1 MAEHKRVCWGLLST
15 ARINERLIPALRA
28 SGRSELLA
36 VASRS
41 KERAKAYAKQWNI
54 PHAYGIYERMLAD
67 PAINVIYLSL
77 PNHLHAEWG
86 IKCAEAGKHVLCEKP
101 IAITTGEVARMA
113 QAAEKN
119 GVIIQEAAMMRF
131 HPQTRYL
138 RELVAKRVIGDIR
151 LIRGVF
157 AFTLENPGDIRLD
170 TNMGG
175 GSLWDLGGYCV
186 SFARTVLQAEPVK
199 VSAYQVSGDT
209 GVDMS
214 FSAQMQFPTG
224 TLVQFFSSFQSFAHI
239 EADFLGTEGR
249 IYADIPWANHIG
261 ASANVQVTR
270 NSNVEGTST
279 FSDSMEGHT
288 TDTKTYEN
296 MNAYQCEVDSMA
308 ESVLNGAEPVISLTD
323 SWKNVATIVAL
334 HQSARTGKPVE
345 PATQNDEVTQP
356 RR

>member
-1 MAEHKRVCWGLLST
+1 MAEKKACWGLLST
-15 ARINERLIPALRA
+15 ARINERLIPALRT

-41 KERAKAYAKQWNI
+41 TGRAQTYAKQWDI
-54 PHAYGIYERMLAD
+54 PHAYGTYQQMLAD

-77 PNHLHAEWG
+77 PNHLHVEWA

-101 IAITTGEVARMA
+101 IAITTEEVTRMA

-131 HPQTRYL
+131 HPQTQYL
-138 RELVAKRVIGDIR
+138 QELVAKRVIGDVR

-175 GSLWDLGGYCV
+175 GSLWDLGSYCV
-186 SFARTVLQAEPVK
+186 SFARTVLQAEPVE
-199 VSAYQVSGDT
+199 VNAYQISGDT
-209 GVDMS
+209 GVDVS

-270 NSNVEGTST
+270 SGNPEETST

-288 TDTKTYEN
+288 IDTKTYEN
-296 MNAYQCEVDSMA
+296 LNAYQCEIDSMV
-308 ESVLNGAEPVISLTD
+308 ESVLNGTEPVISLAD
-323 SWKNVATIVAL
+323 SWKNVSTIVAL
-334 HQSARTGKPVE
+334 HESARTGKPAR
-345 PATQNDEVTQP
+345 PATQNDKLT
-356 RR
+356 

>member
-1 MAEHKRVCWGLLST
+1 MAEQQACWGLLST
-15 ARINERLIPALRA
+15 ARINERLIPAIRA

-41 KERAKAYAKQWNI
+41 KERAQAYAKQWNI
-54 PHAYGIYERMLAD
+54 PHTYGTYEQMLAD

-77 PNHLHAEWG
+77 PNHLHAEWT

-101 IAITTGEVARMA
+101 ITITTEEVTRMA

-119 GVIIQEAAMMRF
+119 GVIIQEAAMTRF
-131 HPQTRYL
+131 HPQTQYL

-157 AFTLENPGDIRLD
+157 AFTLENPADIRLD

-175 GSLWDLGGYCV
+175 GSLWDLGSYCV
-186 SFARTVLQAEPVK
+186 SFARTVLQTEPIE

-224 TLVQFFSSFQSFAHI
+224 SLVQFFSSFQSFAHI

-270 NSNVEGTST
+270 SGNAEETST
-279 FSDSMEGHT
+279 FSDSMEGYM

-296 MNAYQCEVDSMA
+296 MNAYQCEIDSMV
-308 ESVLNGAEPVISLTD
+308 ESVLNGTEPVISLAD

-334 HQSARTGKPVE
+334 HESARTGKPVC
-345 PATQNDEVTQP
+345 PPTQNDKLT
-356 RR
+356 

>member
-1 MAEHKRVCWGLLST
+1 MAEKRAYWGLLST
-15 ARINERLIPALRA
+15 ARINERLIPAIRA
-28 SGRSELLA
+28 SGQSELLA

-41 KERAKAYAKQWNI
+41 KERAQAYAKRWDI
-54 PHAYGIYERMLAD
+54 PHAYGTYEQMLAN

-77 PNHLHAEWG
+77 PNHLHTEWA

-101 IAITTGEVARMA
+101 IALTTKEVACMA
-113 QAAEKN
+113 EAAEKYS
-119 GVIIQEAAMMRF
+119 VIMQEAAMMRF

-138 RELVAKRVIGDIR
+138 RELVAKGVIGEIR

-175 GSLWDLGGYCV
+175 GSLWDLGSYCV
-186 SFARTVLQAEPVK
+186 SFARTVLQREPVE
-199 VSAYQVSGDT
+199 VSAYQISGDS
-209 GVDMS
+209 GVDLS
-214 FSAQMQFPTG
+214 FSAQMQFPNG

-239 EADFLGTEGR
+239 EADFLGTEGK

-261 ASANVQVTR
+261 VTSNVQVTR
-270 NSNVEGTST
+270 SGNIEGTST
-279 FSDSMEGHT
+279 FSDSMEGRT

-296 MNAYQCEVDSMA
+296 MNAYQCEVNSMV
-308 ESVLNGAEPVISLTD
+308 ESILYGAEPIISLAD

-334 HQSARTGKPVE
+334 HESARIGKPVR
-345 PATQNDEVTQP
+345 PLTQNGELTQ
-356 RR
+356 RRR

>member
-1 MAEHKRVCWGLLST
+1 MAEKKACWGLLST
-15 ARINERLIPALRA
+15 ARINERVIPALRA

-41 KERAKAYAKQWNI
+41 KERAQAYAKQWDI
-54 PHAYGIYERMLAD
+54 PYAYSAYEQMLAD
-67 PAINVIYLSL
+67 STINVIYLSL
-77 PNHLHAEWG
+77 PNHLHAEWA

-101 IAITTGEVARMA
+101 IALTTEGVAQMA

-131 HPQTRYL
+131 HPQTQYL

-175 GSLWDLGGYCV
+175 GSLWDLGSYCV
-186 SFARTVLQAEPVK
+186 SFARTVLQAEPVE
-199 VSAYQVSGDT
+199 VSAYQISGNT
-209 GVDMS
+209 GVDLS

-239 EADFLGTEGR
+239 EADFLGAEGR
-249 IYADIPWANHIG
+249 IFADIPWANHIG
-261 ASANVQVTR
+261 VSANVQVTR
-270 NSNVEGTST
+270 SGDAKEKST

-288 TDTKTYEN
+288 IDTKTSEN
-296 MNAYQCEVDSMA
+296 MNAYQCEIDSMV
-308 ESVLNGAEPVISLTD
+308 ESVLNGVAPVISLAD
-323 SWKNVATIVAL
+323 SWSTVATIVAL
-334 HQSARTGKPVE
+334 HESAQTGKPVK
-345 PATQNDEVTQP
+345 PATQNDNLT
-356 RR
+356 

>member
-1 MAEHKRVCWGLLST
+1 MAEKKACWGLLST

-41 KERAKAYAKQWNI
+41 TGRAQAYAKQWDI
-54 PHAYGIYERMLAD
+54 PHTYGTYGQMLAD

-77 PNHLHAEWG
+77 PNHLHVEWA

-101 IAITTGEVARMA
+101 IAITTEEVTRMA

-119 GVIIQEAAMMRF
+119 GVIIQEAAMTRF
-131 HPQTRYL
+131 HPQTQYL
-138 RELVAKRVIGDIR
+138 QELVAKKVIGDVR

-175 GSLWDLGGYCV
+175 GSLWDLGSYCV
-186 SFARTVLQAEPVK
+186 SFARTVLQAEPVE
-199 VSAYQVSGDT
+199 VNAYQISGTT
-209 GVDMS
+209 GVDLS

-270 NSNVEGTST
+270 SGNPEETST

-288 TDTKTYEN
+288 IDTKTYEN
-296 MNAYQCEVDSMA
+296 MNAYQCEIDSMV
-308 ESVLNGAEPVISLTD
+308 ESVLNGTEPVISLAD
-323 SWKNVATIVAL
+323 SWKNVSTIVAL
-334 HQSARTGKPVE
+334 HESARTGKPVR
-345 PATQNDEVTQP
+345 PATQNDKLT
-356 RR
+356 

>member
-1 MAEHKRVCWGLLST
+1 MAEKKACWGLLST

-41 KERAKAYAKQWNI
+41 TGKAQAYAKQWDI
-54 PHAYGIYERMLAD
+54 PHAYGTYQQMLAD

-77 PNHLHAEWG
+77 PNHLHVEWV

-101 IAITTGEVARMA
+101 IAITTEEVTRMA

-131 HPQTRYL
+131 HPQTQYL
-138 RELVAKRVIGDIR
+138 QELVAKRVIGDVR

-157 AFTLENPGDIRLD
+157 AFTLENPGDIRLN

-175 GSLWDLGGYCV
+175 GSLWDLGSYCV
-186 SFARTVLQAEPVK
+186 SFARTVLQAEPVE

-249 IYADIPWANHIG
+249 IHADIPWANHIG

-270 NSNVEGTST
+270 IGNPEETST

-288 TDTKTYEN
+288 IDTKTYEN
-296 MNAYQCEVDSMA
+296 MNAYQCEIDSMV
-308 ESVLNGAEPVISLTD
+308 ESVLNGAEPVILLAD
-323 SWKNVATIVAL
+323 SWKNVSTIVAL
-334 HQSARTGKPVE
+334 HESARTGKPVR
-345 PATQNDEVTQP
+345 PATQNDKLT
-356 RR
+356 

>member
-1 MAEHKRVCWGLLST
+1 MAEKKACWGLLST
-15 ARINERLIPALRA
+15 ARINERVIPALRA
-28 SGRSELLA
+28 SGRSKLLA

-41 KERAKAYAKQWNI
+41 KERAQAYAKQWDI
-54 PHAYGIYERMLAD
+54 PCAYGTYEQMLAD
-67 PAINVIYLSL
+67 STINVIYLSL
-77 PNHLHAEWG
+77 PNHLHAGWA

-101 IAITTGEVARMA
+101 LAITTEGVAQIA

-131 HPQTRYL
+131 HPQTQYL

-175 GSLWDLGGYCV
+175 GSLWDLGSYCV
-186 SFARTVLQAEPVK
+186 SFARMVLQAEPVE
-199 VSAYQVSGDT
+199 VSAYQISGNT

-214 FSAQMQFPTG
+214 FSAQMQFSTG

-249 IYADIPWANHIG
+249 IFADIPWANHIG

-270 NSNVEGTST
+270 SGHAEETST
-279 FSDSMEGHT
+279 FSDGMEGYT
-288 TDTKTYEN
+288 TDTKTYED
-296 MNAYQCEVDSMA
+296 MNAYQYEINSMV
-308 ESVLNGAEPVISLTD
+308 ESVLNGVAPVISLAD

-334 HQSARTGKPVE
+334 HESAQTGKPVR
-345 PATQNDEVTQP
+345 PATQKDKLT
-356 RR
+356 

>member
-1 MAEHKRVCWGLLST
+1 MAQKQAWWGLLST

-28 SGRSELLA
+28 SSRSELLG

-41 KERAKAYAKQWNI
+41 KERAQAYAKQWNI
-54 PHAYGIYERMLAD
+54 PRAYGTYEGMLAD
-67 PAINVIYLSL
+67 PTINVVYLSL
-77 PNHLHAEWG
+77 PNNLHAEWA

-101 IAITTGEVARMA
+101 IAITTEEVACIA

-131 HPQTRYL
+131 HPQTQHL
-138 RELVAKRVIGDIR
+138 RELVATGTIGNLR

-175 GSLWDLGGYCV
+175 GSLWDLGSYCV
-186 SFARTVLQAEPVK
+186 SFARTVLQAEPVE
-199 VSAYQVSGDT
+199 VSAYQITGDT

-214 FSAQMQFPTG
+214 FSAQMQFPAG
-224 TLVQFFSSFQSFAHI
+224 ILVQFFSSFQSFAHI
-239 EADFLGTEGR
+239 EADFLGTQGR

-261 ASANVQVTR
+261 ASANVHIIQ
-270 NSNVEGTST
+270 SGKAEGAST

-288 TDTKTYEN
+288 IKTKTYKN
-296 MNAYQCEVDSMA
+296 MNAYQCEVDSMV
-308 ESVLNGAEPVISLTD
+308 ESVLDGAEPVISLVD

-334 HQSARTGKPVE
+334 HESAQTGNPVE
-345 PATQNDEVTQP
+345 PAKQSDKLT
-356 RR
+356 

>member
-1 MAEHKRVCWGLLST
+1 MAEQQACWGLLST

-41 KERAKAYAKQWNI
+41 KERAQAYAKQWNI
-54 PHAYGIYERMLAD
+54 PHAYGTYEQMLAD

-77 PNHLHAEWG
+77 PNHLHAEWA

-101 IAITTGEVARMA
+101 ITITTEEVTRMA

-119 GVIIQEAAMMRF
+119 GVIIQEAAMTRF
-131 HPQTRYL
+131 HPQTQYL

-157 AFTLENPGDIRLD
+157 AFTLENPADIRLD

-175 GSLWDLGGYCV
+175 GSLWDLGSYCV
-186 SFARTVLQAEPVK
+186 SFARTVLQTEPIE

-270 NSNVEGTST
+270 SGNAEEAST
-279 FSDSMEGHT
+279 FSDSMEGYM
-288 TDTKTYEN
+288 TDTKTYAN
-296 MNAYQCEVDSMA
+296 MNAYQCEIDSMV
-308 ESVLNGAEPVISLTD
+308 ESVLNGTEPVISLAD

-334 HQSARTGKPVE
+334 HESARTGKPVS
-345 PATQNDEVTQP
+345 PPIRNGGLA
-356 RR
+356 

>member
-1 MAEHKRVCWGLLST
+1 MAEQQACWGLLST
-15 ARINERLIPALRA
+15 ARINERLIPAIRA

-41 KERAKAYAKQWNI
+41 KERAQSYAKQWNI
-54 PHAYGIYERMLAD
+54 PHTYGTYEQMLAD

-77 PNHLHAEWG
+77 PNHLHAEWA

-101 IAITTGEVARMA
+101 ITITTEEVTRMA

-119 GVIIQEAAMMRF
+119 GVIIQEAAMTRF
-131 HPQTRYL
+131 HPQTQYL

-157 AFTLENPGDIRLD
+157 AFTLENPADIRLD

-175 GSLWDLGGYCV
+175 GSLWDLGSYCV
-186 SFARTVLQAEPVK
+186 SFARTVLQTEPIE

-270 NSNVEGTST
+270 SGNAEETST
-279 FSDSMEGHT
+279 FSDSMEGYM
-288 TDTKTYEN
+288 TDTKTYAN
-296 MNAYQCEVDSMA
+296 MNAYQCEIDSMV
-308 ESVLNGAEPVISLTD
+308 ESVLNGTEPVISLAD

-334 HQSARTGKPVE
+334 HESARTGKPVS
-345 PATQNDEVTQP
+345 PPIWNGGLT
-356 RR
+356 

>member
-1 MAEHKRVCWGLLST
+1 MAEKNACWGLLST

-41 KERAKAYAKQWNI
+41 TGRAQAYAKQWDI
-54 PHAYGIYERMLAD
+54 PHAYGTYQQMLAD

-77 PNHLHAEWG
+77 PNHLHVEWA

-101 IAITTGEVARMA
+101 IAITTEEVTRMA

-131 HPQTRYL
+131 HPQTQYL
-138 RELVAKRVIGDIR
+138 QELVAKRVIGDVR

-175 GSLWDLGGYCV
+175 GSLWDLGSYCV
-186 SFARTVLQAEPVK
+186 SFARTVLQAEPVE
-199 VSAYQVSGDT
+199 VNAYQISGNT
-209 GVDMS
+209 GVDLS

-270 NSNVEGTST
+270 SGNPEETST

-288 TDTKTYEN
+288 IDTKTYEN
-296 MNAYQCEVDSMA
+296 MNAYQCEIDSMV
-308 ESVLNGAEPVISLTD
+308 ENVLNGTEPVISLAD
-323 SWKNVATIVAL
+323 SWKNVSTIVAL
-334 HQSARTGKPVE
+334 HESARTGKPVR
-345 PATQNDEVTQP
+345 PATQNDKLT
-356 RR
+356 

>member
-1 MAEHKRVCWGLLST
+1 MAEQQACWGLLST
-15 ARINERLIPALRA
+15 ARINERLIPAIRA
-28 SGRSELLA
+28 SGQSTLLA

-41 KERAKAYAKQWNI
+41 KERAQAYAKQWNI
-54 PHAYGIYERMLAD
+54 PHAYGTYEQMLAD

-77 PNHLHAEWG
+77 PNHLHAEWT

-101 IAITTGEVARMA
+101 ITITIEEVTRMA

-119 GVIIQEAAMMRF
+119 GVIIQEAAMTRF
-131 HPQTRYL
+131 HPQTQYL

-157 AFTLENPGDIRLD
+157 AFTLENPADIRLD

-175 GSLWDLGGYCV
+175 GSLWDLGSYCV
-186 SFARTVLQAEPVK
+186 SFARTVLQTEPIE

-270 NSNVEGTST
+270 SGNAEEAST
-279 FSDSMEGHT
+279 FSDSMEGYM

-296 MNAYQCEVDSMA
+296 MNAYQCEIDSMV
-308 ESVLNGAEPVISLTD
+308 ESVLNGTEPVISLAD

-334 HQSARTGKPVE
+334 HESARTGKPVR
-345 PATQNDEVTQP
+345 PPTQNDKLT
-356 RR
+356 

>member
-1 MAEHKRVCWGLLST
+1 MAEDKRVYWGLLST
-15 ARINERLIPALRA
+15 ARINERLIPAFRT
-28 SGRSELLA
+28 SERSELLA
-36 VASRS
+36 VASRN
-41 KERAKAYAKQWNI
+41 KKRVQAYAKQWDI
-54 PHAYGIYERMLAD
+54 PHAYGTYEQMLAD

-77 PNHLHAEWG
+77 PNHLHTEWA

-101 IAITTGEVARMA
+101 IALTTEEVDRMA

-119 GVIIQEAAMMRF
+119 GIIIQEAAMMRF
-131 HPQTRYL
+131 HPQTHYL
-138 RELVAKRVIGDIR
+138 RELVAKRTIGDIR

-175 GSLWDLGGYCV
+175 GSLWDLGSYCV
-186 SFARTVLQAEPVK
+186 SFARVVLQTDPIE
-199 VSAYQVSGDT
+199 VSAYQVNGDT

-214 FSAQMQFPTG
+214 FSAQMQFPAG
-224 TLVQFFSSFQSFAHI
+224 TLVQFFSSFQAFAHI

-249 IYADIPWANHIG
+249 IFADIPWANHIG

-270 NSNVEGTST
+270 SGDAEEAST

-296 MNAYQCEVDSMA
+296 INAYQCEVDSMV
-308 ESVLNGAEPVISLTD
+308 ESVLNSAEPVISLAD
-323 SWKNVATIVAL
+323 SWKNVSTIVAL
-334 HQSARTGKPVE
+334 HESARTGKPIR
-345 PATQNDEVTQP
+345 PAA
-356 RR
+356 

>member
-1 MAEHKRVCWGLLST
+1 MAEKKACWGLLST
-15 ARINERLIPALRA
+15 ARINERIIPAIRA

-41 KERAKAYAKQWNI
+41 KERAQAYANQWHI
-54 PHAYGIYERMLAD
+54 PRAYGTYERLLAD

-77 PNHLHAEWG
+77 PNHLHAEWAV
-86 IKCAEAGKHVLCEKP
+86 KCAEAGKHILCEKP
-101 IAITTGEVARMA
+101 IAITTEEVTRIA

-131 HPQTRYL
+131 HPQTQYL
-138 RELVAKRVIGDIR
+138 RELLAKRVIGDIR

-157 AFTLENPGDIRLD
+157 AFTLDNPGDIRLD

-175 GSLWDLGGYCV
+175 GSLWDLGSYCV
-186 SFARTVLQAEPVK
+186 SFARTVLQAEPVE

-214 FSAQMQFPTG
+214 FAAQMQFPTG

-249 IYADIPWANHIG
+249 IFADIPWANHIG
-261 ASANVQVTR
+261 ASASVRVTR
-270 NSNVEGTST
+270 SGDAEDTST
-279 FSDSMEGHT
+279 FSDSVEGHT
-288 TDTKTYEN
+288 TDTKTYKD
-296 MNAYQCEVDSMA
+296 MNAYQCQIDSMV
-308 ESVLNGAEPVISLTD
+308 ESVLDGAEPVISLAD

-334 HQSARTGKPVE
+334 HQSAQTGNPVE
-345 PATQNDEVTQP
+345 PAKQSDKLT
-356 RR
+356 

>member
-1 MAEHKRVCWGLLST
+1 MAEQQACWGLLST
-15 ARINERLIPALRA
+15 ARINERLIPAIRA
-28 SGRSELLA
+28 SGQSTLLA

-41 KERAKAYAKQWNI
+41 KERVQSYAKQWDI
-54 PHAYGIYERMLAD
+54 PQAYGTYEQMLAD

-77 PNHLHAEWG
+77 PNHLHVEWA
-86 IKCAEAGKHVLCEKP
+86 IRCAEAGKHVLCEKP
-101 IAITTGEVARMA
+101 IAITTEEVARMA

-138 RELVAKRVIGDIR
+138 RELVAKRTIGEVR

-170 TNMGG
+170 VNMGG
-175 GSLWDLGGYCV
+175 GSLWDLGSYCV
-186 SFARTVLQAEPVK
+186 SFTRTVLQTEPIE

-209 GVDMS
+209 GVDLS

-224 TLVQFFSSFQSFAHI
+224 TLVHFFSSFQSFAHI

-261 ASANVQVTR
+261 ASANVRVAR
-270 NSNVEGTST
+270 SGNVEEIST
-279 FSDSMEGHT
+279 FSDSMEGRT

-296 MNAYQCEVDSMA
+296 INAYQCEIDSMVG
-308 ESVLNGAEPVISLTD
+308 SVLNGAEPVISLSD
-323 SWKNVATIVAL
+323 SWKNVATIVSL
-334 HQSARTGKPVE
+334 HESARTGKPVC
-345 PATQNDEVTQP
+345 PLTLNDELTH
-356 RR
+356 RH

>member
-1 MAEHKRVCWGLLST
+1 MAEKKVCWGLLST

-41 KERAKAYAKQWNI
+41 TGRARAYAKQWDI
-54 PHAYGIYERMLAD
+54 PHAYGTYQQMLAD

-77 PNHLHAEWG
+77 PNHLHVEWA

-101 IAITTGEVARMA
+101 IAITTEEVTRMA

-119 GVIIQEAAMMRF
+119 SVIIQEAAMMRF
-131 HPQTRYL
+131 HPQTQYL
-138 RELVAKRVIGDIR
+138 QELIAKRVIGDVR

-157 AFTLENPGDIRLD
+157 AFTLENPGDIRLN

-175 GSLWDLGGYCV
+175 GSLWDLGSYCV
-186 SFARTVLQAEPVK
+186 SFARTVLQAEPVE
-199 VSAYQVSGDT
+199 VSAYQVIGDT

-249 IYADIPWANHIG
+249 IHADVPWANHIG

-270 NSNVEGTST
+270 SGNPEETST

-288 TDTKTYEN
+288 IDTKTYES
-296 MNAYQCEVDSMA
+296 MNAYQCEIDSMV
-308 ESVLNGAEPVISLTD
+308 ESVLNGTEPVISLAD
-323 SWKNVATIVAL
+323 SWKNVSTIVAL
-334 HQSARTGKPVE
+334 HESARTGKPVR
-345 PATQNDEVTQP
+345 PATQNDKP
-356 RR
+356 A

>member
-1 MAEHKRVCWGLLST
+1 MAEKKACWGLLST

-41 KERAKAYAKQWNI
+41 TGRAQAYAKQWDI
-54 PHAYGIYERMLAD
+54 PHAYGTYQQMLAD

-77 PNHLHAEWG
+77 PNHLHVEWA

-101 IAITTGEVARMA
+101 IAITTEEVTRMA

-119 GVIIQEAAMMRF
+119 GVIMQEAAMMRF
-131 HPQTRYL
+131 HPQTQYL
-138 RELVAKRVIGDIR
+138 QELVAKRVIGDVR

-175 GSLWDLGGYCV
+175 GSLWDLGSYCV
-186 SFARTVLQAEPVK
+186 SFARTVLQAEPVE
-199 VSAYQVSGDT
+199 VSAYQVSGNT

-270 NSNVEGTST
+270 SGNPEETST

-288 TDTKTYEN
+288 IDTKTYEN
-296 MNAYQCEVDSMA
+296 MNAYQCEIDSMV
-308 ESVLNGAEPVISLTD
+308 ESVLNGTEPVISLAD
-323 SWKNVATIVAL
+323 SWKNVSTIVAL
-334 HQSARTGKPVE
+334 HESARTGKPVR
-345 PATQNDEVTQP
+345 PATQNDKLT
-356 RR
+356 

>member
-1 MAEHKRVCWGLLST
+1 MAEKKACWGLLST
-15 ARINERLIPALRA
+15 ARINERLIPALRT

-41 KERAKAYAKQWNI
+41 TGRAQAYAKQWDI
-54 PHAYGIYERMLAD
+54 PHAYGTYQQMLAD
-67 PAINVIYLSL
+67 PVINVIYLSL
-77 PNHLHAEWG
+77 PNHLHVEWA

-101 IAITTGEVARMA
+101 IAITTEEVTRMA

-131 HPQTRYL
+131 HPQTQYL
-138 RELVAKRVIGDIR
+138 QELVAKRVIGDVR
-151 LIRGVF
+151 LIRGIF

-175 GSLWDLGGYCV
+175 GSLWDLGSYCV
-186 SFARTVLQAEPVK
+186 SFARTVLQAEPVE
-199 VSAYQVSGDT
+199 VNAYQISGDT
-209 GVDMS
+209 GVDVS

-270 NSNVEGTST
+270 SGNPEETST

-288 TDTKTYEN
+288 IDTKTYEN
-296 MNAYQCEVDSMA
+296 LNAYQCEIDSMV
-308 ESVLNGAEPVISLTD
+308 ESVLNGTEPVISLAD
-323 SWKNVATIVAL
+323 SWKNVSTIVAL
-334 HQSARTGKPVE
+334 HESARTGKPAR
-345 PATQNDEVTQP
+345 PATQNDKLT
-356 RR
+356 

>member
-1 MAEHKRVCWGLLST
+1 MAEKKAYWGLLST
-15 ARINERLIPALRA
+15 ARINERVIPAIRS

-36 VASRS
+36 VASRN
-41 KERAKAYAKQWNI
+41 KKRAQTYAKQWDI
-54 PHAYGIYERMLAD
+54 PRAYGTYEQMLAD

-77 PNHLHAEWG
+77 PNHLHTEWA
-86 IKCAEAGKHVLCEKP
+86 IKCAEAGKHILCEKP
-101 IAITTGEVARMA
+101 IALTTEEVAQMA
-113 QAAEKN
+113 QAADKN

-131 HPQTRYL
+131 HPQTQYL

-170 TNMGG
+170 ANMGG
-175 GSLWDLGGYCV
+175 GSLWDLGSYCV
-186 SFARTVLQAEPVK
+186 SFARTVLQAEPVE

-214 FSAQMQFPTG
+214 LSAQMQFPAS

-270 NSNVEGTST
+270 SGDAEETST
-279 FSDSMEGHT
+279 FSDNIEGHT
-288 TDTKTYEN
+288 TSTKTYEN
-296 MNAYQCEVDSMA
+296 MNAYQCEIDSMV
-308 ESVLNGAEPVISLTD
+308 ESVLNGAEPIISLID

-334 HQSARTGKPVE
+334 HESAQTSKPVHPE
-345 PATQNDEVTQP
+345 TWNEKLT
-356 RR
+356 

>member
-1 MAEHKRVCWGLLST
+1 MAEQQACWGLLST

-41 KERAKAYAKQWNI
+41 KERAQAYAKQWNI
-54 PHAYGIYERMLAD
+54 PHAYGTYEQMLAD

-77 PNHLHAEWG
+77 PNHLHAEWT

-101 IAITTGEVARMA
+101 ITITTEEVTRMA

-119 GVIIQEAAMMRF
+119 GVIIQEAAMTRF
-131 HPQTRYL
+131 HPQTQYL

-157 AFTLENPGDIRLD
+157 AFTLENPADIRLD

-175 GSLWDLGGYCV
+175 GSLWDLGSYCV
-186 SFARTVLQAEPVK
+186 SFARTVLQTEPIE

-270 NSNVEGTST
+270 SGNAEETST
-279 FSDSMEGHT
+279 FSDSMEGYM

-296 MNAYQCEVDSMA
+296 MNAYQCEIDSMV
-308 ESVLNGAEPVISLTD
+308 ESVLNGTEPVISLAD

-334 HQSARTGKPVE
+334 HESARTGKPVS
-345 PATQNDEVTQP
+345 PPIRNGGLA
-356 RR
+356 

>member
-1 MAEHKRVCWGLLST
+1 MAEKKACWGLLST

-41 KERAKAYAKQWNI
+41 TGRAQAYAKQWDI
-54 PHAYGIYERMLAD
+54 PHAYGTYQQMLAD

-77 PNHLHAEWG
+77 PNHLHVEWA

-101 IAITTGEVARMA
+101 IAITTEEVTRMA

-119 GVIIQEAAMMRF
+119 GVIIQEAAMTCF

-138 RELVAKRVIGDIR
+138 RELVAKRTIGEVR

-157 AFTLENPGDIRLD
+157 TFTLENPGDIRLD
-170 TNMGG
+170 ANMGG
-175 GSLWDLGGYCV
+175 GSLWDLGSYCV
-186 SFARTVLQAEPVK
+186 SFARTVLQTEPIE

-209 GVDMS
+209 GVDLS

-270 NSNVEGTST
+270 SGNPEETST

-288 TDTKTYEN
+288 IDTKTYEN
-296 MNAYQCEVDSMA
+296 MNAYQCEIDSMV
-308 ESVLNGAEPVISLTD
+308 ESVLNGTEPVISLAD
-323 SWKNVATIVAL
+323 SWKNVSTIVAL
-334 HQSARTGKPVE
+334 HESARTGKPVR
-345 PATQNDEVTQP
+345 PATQNDKLT
-356 RR
+356 

>member
-1 MAEHKRVCWGLLST
+1 MAEKKACWGLLST

-41 KERAKAYAKQWNI
+41 TGRAQAYAKQWDI
-54 PHAYGIYERMLAD
+54 PHAYGTYQQMLAD

-77 PNHLHAEWG
+77 PNHLHVEWA

-101 IAITTGEVARMA
+101 IAITTEEVTRMA

-131 HPQTRYL
+131 HPQTQYL
-138 RELVAKRVIGDIR
+138 QELVAKRVIGDVR

-175 GSLWDLGGYCV
+175 GSLWDLGSYCV
-186 SFARTVLQAEPVK
+186 SFARTVLQAEPVE
-199 VSAYQVSGDT
+199 VNAYQISGNT
-209 GVDMS
+209 GVDLS

-270 NSNVEGTST
+270 SGNPEETST

-288 TDTKTYEN
+288 IDTKTYEN
-296 MNAYQCEVDSMA
+296 MNAYQCEIDSMV
-308 ESVLNGAEPVISLTD
+308 ENVLNGTEPVISLAD
-323 SWKNVATIVAL
+323 SWKNVSTIVAL
-334 HQSARTGKPVE
+334 HESARTGKPVR
-345 PATQNDEVTQP
+345 PATQNDKLT
-356 RR
+356 

>member
-1 MAEHKRVCWGLLST
+1 MAGDKQVCWGLLST
-15 ARINERLIPALRA
+15 ARINERLIPAFRA
-28 SGRSELLA
+28 SGRSKLLA

-41 KERAKAYAKQWNI
+41 KERARDYAKQWDI
-54 PHAYGIYERMLAD
+54 PHAYGTYEQILAD

-77 PNHLHAEWG
+77 PNHLHTEWA
-86 IKCAEAGKHVLCEKP
+86 IKCAEEGKHVLCEKP
-101 IAITTGEVARMA
+101 IALTTEEVDRIA

-138 RELVAKRVIGDIR
+138 CRLVAKKTIGDVR

-175 GSLWDLGGYCV
+175 GALWDLGSYCV
-186 SFARTVLQAEPVK
+186 SFARTVLQTEPVE

-224 TLVQFFSSFQSFAHI
+224 TLVQFFASFQSFPHI
-239 EADFLGTEGR
+239 EADFLGTDGR
-249 IYADIPWANHIG
+249 VHADIPWVNHIG
-261 ASANVQVTR
+261 ASANVQITQSG
-270 NSNVEGTST
+270 NAEGAAT

-288 TDTKTYEN
+288 TETKRYEN
-296 MNAYQCEVDSMA
+296 MNAYQCEVDSMV
-308 ESVLNGAEPVISLTD
+308 ESVLDGAEPVISLAD
-323 SWKNVATIVAL
+323 SWKNVSTIVAL
-334 HQSARTGKPVE
+334 HESARTGKPVK
-345 PATQNDEVTQP
+345 PATQKD
-356 RR
+356 

>member
-1 MAEHKRVCWGLLST
+1 MAEKKACWGLLST

-41 KERAKAYAKQWNI
+41 TGRAQAYAKQWDI
-54 PHAYGIYERMLAD
+54 PHAYGTYQQMLAD
-67 PAINVIYLSL
+67 PAIDVIYLSL
-77 PNHLHAEWG
+77 PNHLHVEWA

-101 IAITTGEVARMA
+101 IAITTEEVTRMA
-113 QAAEKN
+113 QAAGKN
-119 GVIIQEAAMMRF
+119 GVIIQEAAMMCF
-131 HPQTRYL
+131 HPQTQYL
-138 RELVAKRVIGDIR
+138 QELVAKRVIGDVR

-157 AFTLENPGDIRLD
+157 AFTLENPGDIRLN

-175 GSLWDLGGYCV
+175 GSLWDLGSYCV
-186 SFARTVLQAEPVK
+186 IFARTVLQAEPVE

-270 NSNVEGTST
+270 SGNPEETST

-288 TDTKTYEN
+288 IDTKTYEN
-296 MNAYQCEVDSMA
+296 MNAYQCEIDSMV
-308 ESVLNGAEPVISLTD
+308 ESVLNGTEPVISLAD
-323 SWKNVATIVAL
+323 SWKNVSTIVAL
-334 HQSARTGKPVE
+334 HESARTGKPVR
-345 PATQNDEVTQP
+345 PATQNDKLT
-356 RR
+356 